1 MVIYVVIW
9 AAVKIL
15 VIVLVKILGDSS
27 WRTGSKQGVKKG
39 IWAQSEKP
47 LPFSYRVSPLEVRF
61 LGVCE
66 RTFEGKPKTKP
77 GPPPQIRLV
86 FLSRVQLP
94 LLSSSHM
101 GGGHVP
107 RS

>member
-1 MVIYVVIW
+1 MGSCEDM
-9 AAVKIL
+9 
-15 VIVLVKILGDSS
+15 GDIS
-27 WRTGSKQGVKKG
+27 WRTENTEGC
-39 IWAQSEKP
+39 WAQSEKP
-47 LPFSYRVSPLEVRF
+47 LLSCSVDPLEVRF
-61 LGVCE
+61 VGVCE